1 MKRQEKEEKEPLP
14 KKQTKSYKTA
24 TLLQKKKNEA
34 AAAQDKKRPQGAKG
48 SSRAF

>member
-14 KKQTKSYKTA
+14 KKQTKSHEAA
-24 TLLQKKKNEA
+24 TLLQKEKHE
-34 AAAQDKKRPQGAKG
+34 AAQDKKRPQGAKG